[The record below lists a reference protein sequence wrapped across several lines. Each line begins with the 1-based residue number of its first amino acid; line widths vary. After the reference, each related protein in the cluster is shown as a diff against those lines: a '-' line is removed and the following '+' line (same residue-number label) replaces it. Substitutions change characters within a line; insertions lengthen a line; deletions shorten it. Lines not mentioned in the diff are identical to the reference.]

1 MKILVM
7 HQVPYRKIAY
17 DRGID
22 HERHR
27 VTYIGHPHRM
37 ADLPP
42 GLPCERIVLDAD
54 EDLVAGILAR
64 TSPDDGYEKVLA
76 LSEFGIVEACHV
88 RRHLGIDGPALD
100 RVERVR
106 DKVRMKEALDGSGLR
121 HPRFVAGP
129 VPGQPLPW
137 PGRTVL
143 KPRQGASSE
152 DVTIH
157 ETAEDALTAY
167 RNLDLADAPD
177 YQLEEH
183 IDGDILH
190 ADGLVAAGRIVNLA
204 VSRYVNKP
212 VEYANGLP
220 LGSHQ
225 EAVTPAQ
232 RALAERVVEV
242 LAITEGSIHLEFF
255 ETAEGELVFL
265 EVANRVGGAAVVP
278 LHEQHTGVHL
288 PSHEIAVR
296 LGLERPPAGLPS
308 GRYHGWLAFPGHHL
322 PPGGARQTD
331 LPAWVSS
338 HPCIDRIHVLAP
350 DQESPRHVTYQ
361 EWEVPVFIEASHTDA
376 TALRH
381 FLETCARVVSV
392 TAPGAGD
399 AADMGGTDAEEAA

>member
-1 MKILVM
+1 MKILVI

-22 HERHR
+22 HERHQ

-42 GLPCERIVLDAD
+42 GLRCERIVLDAE
-54 EDLVAGILAR
+54 EDLVAGVRAR

-88 RRHLGIDGPALD
+88 RRHLGIDGPGLAQ
-100 RVERVR
+100 VERVR
-106 DKVRMKEALDGSGLR
+106 DKVRMKEALSGSGLR
-121 HPRFVAGP
+121 HPRFVPEPVAGR
-129 VPGQPLPW
+129 PLPW
-137 PGRTVL
+137 QGRTVL

-157 ETAEDALTAY
+157 ETADDALTAY
-167 RNLDLADAPD
+167 HNLADASD

-190 ADGLVAAGRIVNLA
+190 ADGLVAAGRIVDLA

-225 EAVTPAQ
+225 EPVTPAQ
-232 RALAERVVEV
+232 QTLAERVVEV
-242 LAITEGSIHLEFF
+242 LGITEGSIHLEFF

-265 EVANRVGGAAVVP
+265 EVANRVGGAGVVP
-278 LHEQHTGVHL
+278 MHEQHTGVHL

-296 LGLERPPAGLPS
+296 LGLERPPVQPPS

-322 PPGGARQTD
+322 SPGGVRRTD
-331 LPAWVSS
+331 LPAWVGT
-338 HPCIDRIHVLAP
+338 HPCVDRLHVLAP
-350 DQESPRHVTYQ
+350 DQETPRHITYQ
-361 EWEVPVFIEASHTDA
+361 EWEVPVFVEASHTDA
-376 TALRH
+376 KALRH
-381 FLETCARVVSV
+381 FLETCARAVSV
-392 TAPGAGD
+392 TTQR
-399 AADMGGTDAEEAA
+399 AAGTDAEEAA